1 MEIILNKHEYM
12 VGLFFSPIFFMWLL
26 DLQAFILFYEAMWNK
41 LNVTQD
47 AVKKDFMTSRTGS
60 ILGPDP
66 A

>member
-1 MEIILNKHEYM
+1 MKIILNKHKYM
-12 VGLFFSPIFFMWLL
+12 IGLFFSILFIWLL
-26 DLQAFILFYEAMWNK
+26 DLQAFILFYEAIWNK

-66 A
+66 T